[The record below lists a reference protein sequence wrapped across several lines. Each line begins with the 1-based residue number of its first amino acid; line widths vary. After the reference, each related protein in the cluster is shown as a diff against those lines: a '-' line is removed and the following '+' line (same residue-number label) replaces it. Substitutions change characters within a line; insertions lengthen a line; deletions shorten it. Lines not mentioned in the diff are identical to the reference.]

1 MTNKTLKSKAELQNT
16 LSPES
21 FMSPKKAAQ
30 KDLLQVSI
38 GITLKTDFI
47 LVFAVARNFLNLRL
61 NLMLDVAGLASMK
74 HLTIKILQ
82 N

>member
-1 MTNKTLKSKAELQNT
+1 
-16 LSPES
+16 
-21 FMSPKKAAQ
+21 MSPKKVAQ
-30 KDLLQVSI
+30 KDHLQVSN

-74 HLTIKILQ
+74 HLIIKILQ

>member
-1 MTNKTLKSKAELQNT
+1 MSLKKV
-16 LSPES
+16 
-21 FMSPKKAAQ
+21 AQ
-30 KDLLQVSI
+30 KDHLQGSI
-38 GITLKTDFI
+38 GITLKMEFI
-47 LVFAVARNFLNLRL
+47 LAFAVVRNFLNLRL